1 MSDKKASGTKNIIGT
16 IFFLLAGLFL
26 VRSFILAQST
36 DIWYD
41 ELFSMEFAGSSV
53 SELVGLTARDVHPP
67 LYYIILRFFLLVF
80 DGVTAQEILAK
91 MASIVPFVVL
101 LIYAITTVRKHF
113 GMLTAGI
120 FSFTIVSMP
129 GLPEYTTEIRM
140 YSYAMWFVT
149 AALLHGFNLIRDYRD
164 SQKGWDIPNGL
175 ALWLYSAAAA
185 YTHYYAAVAVG
196 AIMGLILLWMIV
208 VYVIRMR
215 EKNSDK
221 GAVNFKAL
229 ATIVIC
235 INFTIVSYIPWLSK
249 LASQVSAVKANYW
262 IQPVGI
268 RTFGSC
274 IKYMFSGYFS
284 NSVVTT
290 VIAVIMFAL
299 SFFMGVYSLIKLCR
313 NNEEQSLAFLILPVV
328 VCFGIAVSML
338 MRPVFVSRYMV
349 PSFGCFWLGVSIF
362 IGRELSLKKC
372 KFLLQAVACAMILF
386 IAIVGCVDYKS
397 FNGNE
402 EYRTVQMNNTLELFG
417 ELDTDTI
424 IISNFNHV
432 QALLSYYLNS
442 GEYSESEYSIYLYYA
457 EPEELISETVP
468 GLYSIEDS
476 VDVRN
481 LLQGD
486 RKVLFLGSFNSRE
499 DILEE
504 WNQEYGITSENK
516 GSYLMERYWFDVFEL
531 SL

>member
-1 MSDKKASGTKNIIGT
+1 MSDNKANYTKNIIGL
-16 IFFLLAGLFL
+16 IFFLLAGFFL

-41 ELFSMEFAGSSV
+41 ELFSMEFAGSSI

-80 DGVTAQEILAK
+80 DGVAEQEIIAK
-91 MASIVPFVVL
+91 IASIVPFVIL
-101 LIYAITTVRKHF
+101 LIYAVTTIRKHF

-120 FSFTIVSMP
+120 FSFAIVCMP

-149 AALLHGFNLIRDYRD
+149 AALLHGFNLIRNYSD
-164 SQKGWDIPNGL
+164 SKKGWDVANGL
-175 ALWLYSAAAA
+175 ALWLYSTAAA

-196 AIMGLILLWMIV
+196 TIMGLILLWMIG

-215 EKNSDK
+215 EKSSGK
-221 GAVNFKAL
+221 ALVNFKAL
-229 ATIVIC
+229 ATVIIC
-235 INFTIVSYIPWLSK
+235 INFTIISYIPWLSK
-249 LASQVSAVKANYW
+249 LVSQVSAVKANYW

-284 NSVVTT
+284 NSAVTT
-290 VIAVIMFAL
+290 VIAIIMFAL
-299 SFFMGVYSLIKLCR
+299 SLFMGVYSLIKLNR
-313 NNEEQSLAFLILPVV
+313 GNEEQSLAFLILPVV
-328 VCFGIAVSML
+328 VCFGIVVSML

-362 IGRELSLKKC
+362 IGKELNFKKSR
-372 KFLLQAVACAMILF
+372 FLLQAVACAMTLF
-386 IAIVGCVDYKS
+386 IVIVGCVDYKS
-397 FNGNE
+397 FKGNE
-402 EYRTVQMNNTLELFG
+402 EYRTVQMDKTLELFG

-442 GEYSESEYSIYLYYA
+442 GDYSDSEYCVYLYYS
-457 EPEELISETVP
+457 EPEELINETVP

-486 RKVLFLGSFNSRE
+486 KKVLFLGSFNSRE

-504 WNQEYGITSENK
+504 WNQEYGITSENM